1 MDMNGKVVIVT
12 GAGSG
17 IGRALAQRIAHNGAE
32 TVFCTD
38 MNEDNAGETASSIG
52 AMLSRFFW
60 MSVTKRP

>member
-32 TVFCTD
+32 AIICTD
-38 MNEDNAGETASSIG
+38 MN
-52 AMLSRFFW
+52 LSLIHI
-60 MSVTKRP
+60 